1 METKSPADLSYQQ
14 SEPREVWADQRPAP
28 GWTGPPPAYSEAVP
42 DSVNV
47 NVVHIVTPVLYGDQP
62 VQTVCPH
69 CHAQVMSTSHHHGH
83 WPTCNLM
90 ILHQS
95 FIDTSESHYTELY
108 CVLYLSADR
117 DNDLLGHQRHGLAVG
132 GAAVCTGSLAVC
144 PAPTLL

>member
-95 FIDTSESHYTELY
+95 FINTSESH
-108 CVLYLSADR
+108 
-117 DNDLLGHQRHGLAVG
+117 
-132 GAAVCTGSLAVC
+132 
-144 PAPTLL
+144 